1 LYALGQPRTDD
12 EIIAQ
17 VLILTWAMATGR
29 TLRGDVP
36 PAELGVAEL
45 IAFWAD
51 DQTAG
56 LASQPAARSS
66 RLASGGR

>member
-1 LYALGQPRTDD
+1 MHMLEPPRTDD

-29 TLRGDVP
+29 TLRADVP
-36 PAELGVAEL
+36 PAELGAAEL

-56 LASQPAARSS
+56 PASLPTARLSRPAVGAR
-66 RLASGGR
+66 